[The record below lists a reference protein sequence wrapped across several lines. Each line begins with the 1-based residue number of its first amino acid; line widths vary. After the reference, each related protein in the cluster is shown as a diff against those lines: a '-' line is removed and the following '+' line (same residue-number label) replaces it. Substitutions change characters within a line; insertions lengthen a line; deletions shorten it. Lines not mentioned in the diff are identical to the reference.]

1 MMKKAKILITIIL
14 GLGFGYF
21 FMFKSNYERLD
32 NPANIPNNLE
42 ESFTELD
49 RILPAA
55 TRLTISDHSL
65 WITATSFSVGDTLVQ
80 LNENEIKIAIYD
92 GKLKFDGEIGDD
104 RSKGNKRQD
113 FISVQAIDR
122 SQDGV
127 LYLAGL
133 SGIFQV
139 QKGVVR
145 PFVRFHFPPGVSVDD
160 YEEGYRRTIA
170 PQQLARFTDG
180 AFLIGDADS
189 GLYRLQKDAT
199 GAWQLSLLHQKIG
212 EVVTF
217 EN

>member
-104 RSKGNKRQD
+104 N
-113 FISVQAIDR
+113 
-122 SQDGV
+122 
-127 LYLAGL
+127 
-133 SGIFQV
+133 
-139 QKGVVR
+139 
-145 PFVRFHFPPGVSVDD
+145 
-160 YEEGYRRTIA
+160 
-170 PQQLARFTDG
+170 
-180 AFLIGDADS
+180 S